1 MSASEVARLIRH
13 AAVRSRPADT
23 RSFAL
28 ERFAWSAPDRLE
40 LAGTFAGLEGRLA
53 ELPVLVL
60 SGPERTHRLPAA
72 AADVSGAPE
81 NGEPWRAVFVWPEA
95 PAAFESAVL
104 QLGGEL
110 AVGLPEPGDD
120 GAAPDNVELPVWVPP
135 RDHAA
140 PGAGAELLR
149 LEAELLAAREKL
161 LETRSTLQRE
171 AGELR
176 RAREDLDSERAERA
190 ADAVRF
196 RDGIA
201 AVRESAQQALA
212 LEQRTAQQLR
222 DALDAANET
231 LEAKDAE
238 LADARAELDVAA
250 TFRAEVD
257 AAAEAELAAVRER
270 LDEARRR
277 IETALRALRD

>member
-1 MSASEVARLIRH
+1 VRSRDDPH
-13 AAVRSRPADT
+13 AAVRARPADAC
-23 RSFAL
+23 SFAL

-40 LAGTFAGLEGRLA
+40 LAGTFAGLDGPLA
-53 ELPVLVL
+53 ELPVLIL
-60 SGPERTHRLPAA
+60 SGAGRTYRLSAA

-81 NGEPWRAVFVWPEA
+81 NGRPWRAAFVWHEA

-110 AVGLPEPGDD
+110 AVDLPEPGTDR
-120 GAAPDNVELPVWVPP
+120 AAPDNAELPVWVSS
-135 RDHAA
+135 RDRSA

-149 LEAELLAAREKL
+149 LEAELLAAREEL
-161 LETRSTLQRE
+161 LETQSTLQRA

-222 DALDAANET
+222 GALDAAQET
-231 LEAKDAE
+231 LEAKDTE

-250 TFRAEVD
+250 TFRADAE
-257 AAAEAELAAVRER
+257 AAAQAELAVLRER
-270 LDEARRR
+270 LEEARRR
-277 IETALRALRD
+277 IRTALSAMRD